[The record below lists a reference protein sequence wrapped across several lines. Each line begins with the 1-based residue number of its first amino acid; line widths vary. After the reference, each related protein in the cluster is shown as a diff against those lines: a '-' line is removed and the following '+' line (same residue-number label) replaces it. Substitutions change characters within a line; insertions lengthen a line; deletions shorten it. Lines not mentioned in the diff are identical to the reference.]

1 MTLDASGNLGI
12 NTTSPSTFGK
22 VAIQVTG
29 TTTPTSAANVGPS
42 SINLYAATNG
52 SATDGTTGIFGWNA
66 GSPGIGSG
74 IGFSRESSGDWGT
87 QIRFYTHPTAT
98 TNIGDITER
107 ARINSDGQLLVGTAS
122 SYTSYG
128 LIQIRGDNKG
138 IAIIDST
145 DDSYRAIYNQSGILY
160 FYNGTNEGYLST
172 AGAWVNAS
180 DARLKEN
187 IVPIKHG
194 LDSVL
199 KSKPRSF
206 KMKEG
211 DNTEH
216 VGFIAQEMLDV
227 IPECVSGKPEKQLG
241 ISYGSLV
248 AVAFKAIQEQ
258 QTMIEELTAKVAA
271 LEAKQ

>member
-1 MTLDASGNLGI
+1 M
-12 NTTSPSTFGK
+12 
-22 VAIQVTG
+22 
-29 TTTPTSAANVGPS
+29 
-42 SINLYAATNG
+42 
-52 SATDGTTGIFGWNA
+52 
-66 GSPGIGSG
+66 
-74 IGFSRESSGDWGT
+74 
-87 QIRFYTHPTAT
+87 
-98 TNIGDITER
+98 
-107 ARINSDGQLLVGTAS
+107 
-122 SYTSYG
+122 
-128 LIQIRGDNKG
+128 
-138 IAIIDST
+138 
-145 DDSYRAIYNQSGILY
+145 Y